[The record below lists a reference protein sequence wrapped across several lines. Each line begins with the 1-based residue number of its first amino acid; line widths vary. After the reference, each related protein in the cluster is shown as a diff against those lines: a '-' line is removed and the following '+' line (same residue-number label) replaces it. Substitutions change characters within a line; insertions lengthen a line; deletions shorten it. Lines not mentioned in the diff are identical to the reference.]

1 MNLFNFDKELSEFR
15 SLLRAVI
22 NRQDEL
28 SKTCEQ
34 ILDKVSH
41 NELTV
46 KQSEAKFAACAK
58 GYHQVR
64 EACTVLVEKLD
75 EVSGTITEQTWLD

>member
-28 SKTCEQ
+28 AETCSA
-34 ILDKVSH
+34 ILDKVTH

-46 KQSEAKFAACAK
+46 KQSEKKFEACAK
-58 GYHQVR
+58 GFYQVR
-64 EACTVLVEKLD
+64 DACGALIEKLD
-75 EVSGTITEQTWLD
+75 EAQGTITEQTWLD

>member
-1 MNLFNFDKELSEFR
+1 MNLFNFDKELKEFR

-28 SKTCEQ
+28 TKTCEV
-34 ILDKVSH
+34 ILDKVTH

-46 KQSEAKFAACAK
+46 KQSEAKFEACAK
-58 GYHQVR
+58 GFYQVR
-64 EACTVLVEKLD
+64 DACSVLVEKLD
-75 EVSGTITEQTWLD
+75 EVGGTITEQTWLD